1 MDSQRLSPK
10 QPNIVFI
17 FSDQQRYDTMK
28 CYGNNWIK
36 TPHLNSLADES
47 FVFENAYVTQPVCAP
62 ARASIMTGLYP
73 PKAGPVVNRIPLPKD
88 KKTIAEMIT
97 QDYKCAYFGKWHLG
111 EDTLPQHGFTEWRS
125 VEDNKIEDNLPF
137 SSYHNYLLSR
147 GYKPDQNSQFFG
159 LKDKT
164 SNDYA
169 SRDIFSVEFRAS
181 LPVED
186 QMASFLGREA
196 SEFIDNNKD
205 EPFILYVSTFEPHSP
220 YSGPLNGLYD
230 PEKLPVGPSFLKKP
244 EGVSEF
250 NRVRSEYFMQ
260 YLEGGDISSDSY
272 MQKYLAV
279 CDEDFSTEKGWKE
292 ARANYFANITLVDN
306 MVGDI
311 ISSLENNNISENTIV
326 VFTSEHG
333 EMMGDHGLLE
343 KRALYEEAS
352 RVPLLFKVPWLNNQQ
367 KMIDGSISHID
378 LVPTLMDLIG
388 EDLPDHLQGKSRK
401 GVFEGT
407 QNLDDNK
414 VVVQWN
420 GTGDI
425 PDRNLG
431 SDSINSL
438 NASPWRSIISERLK
452 LNLCAT
458 DKPELFDLN
467 LDKFEQENVFNKDE
481 YRDSVSKLF
490 ESILQ
495 WQKDAEDSVDL
506 PNLGNN

>member
-1 MDSQRLSPK
+1 MLVIKLLNLSSKFLFLLIFLFFFHSNTSGIESADIWKKDSNKGIQ
-10 QPNIVFI
+10 N
-17 FSDQQRYDTMK
+17 T
-28 CYGNNWIK
+28 
-36 TPHLNSLADES
+36 E
-47 FVFENAYVTQPVCAP
+47 
-62 ARASIMTGLYP
+62 
-73 PKAGPVVNRIPLPKD
+73 
-88 KKTIAEMIT
+88 KK
-97 QDYKCAYFGKWHLG
+97 
-111 EDTLPQHGFTEWRS
+111 
-125 VEDNKIEDNLPF
+125 NLPEKPKIDYSKENKNLDEIKINDSF
-137 SSYHNYLLSR
+137 SNTEDPVKLS
-147 GYKPDQNSQFFG
+147 
-159 LKDKT
+159 
-164 SNDYA
+164 
-169 SRDIFSVEFRAS
+169 
-181 LPVED
+181 
-186 QMASFLGREA
+186 
-196 SEFIDNNKD
+196 
-205 EPFILYVSTFEPHSP
+205 
-220 YSGPLNGLYD
+220 GLYD

-260 YLEGGDISSDSY
+260 YLEGGDISSDPY

-311 ISSLENNNISENTIV
+311 ISSLEKNNISENTIV

-407 QNLDDNK
+407 ENLDDNN

-420 GTGDI
+420 GTGNI
-425 PDRNLG
+425 PDRALG

-467 LDKFEQENVFNKDE
+467 LDKFEQENVFSKDE

-495 WQKDAEDSVDL
+495 WQKDAEDSADL
-506 PNLGNN
+506 PDLGNI